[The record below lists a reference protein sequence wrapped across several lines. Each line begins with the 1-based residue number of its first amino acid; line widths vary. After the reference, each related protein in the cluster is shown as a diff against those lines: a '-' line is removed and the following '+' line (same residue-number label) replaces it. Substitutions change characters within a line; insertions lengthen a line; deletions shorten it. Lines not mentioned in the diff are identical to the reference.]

1 MASTYFDTPAHSK
14 TEANPLGVK
23 GIDHIEFIVDD
34 ADQWRD
40 FFVQKYGMAA
50 RFFADEASGM
60 KGRRAHVVGQGRI
73 NFVLAE
79 LRVEVLKRIFCAGTS
94 IVMATACLTWRFA

>member
-1 MASTYFDTPAHSK
+1 MSTTYFAKPPARPTP
-14 TEANPLGVK
+14 ANPLGVK

-40 FFVQKYGMAA
+40 FFVQKYGMAP
-50 RFFADEASGM
+50 RFYADAATGV

-73 NFVLAE
+73 NF
-79 LRVEVLKRIFCAGTS
+79 
-94 IVMATACLTWRFA
+94 IVA